1 MIPIEQLIGQ
11 QTYRY
16 LRNNSSWRQVGKK
29 RHLFKLPQ
37 HLILIS
43 FYMALLWCLNFD
55 YLINSSVQI
64 QSSLMQGCKHI
75 RIKYNRLYIY
85 IYRQVIRSLI
95 FLYLTFLYWSISFI
109 LTYFFY
115 IDLILYFLFSIFFT
129 FFSFLHILYFLFFS
143 PYS

>member
-85 IYRQVIRSLI
+85 RQVIRSLI